1 MRDVETEQDREGAK
15 RVSLLCISPCRASG
29 LLVCGESFSPTIH
42 LQLSHPS
49 SSRETD
55 EKLLECI
62 SEECMSNGVAV
73 VVAKYLQEE
82 LKIPPAR

>member
-1 MRDVETEQDREGAK
+1 M
-15 RVSLLCISPCRASG
+15 
-29 LLVCGESFSPTIH
+29 CGESFSPTIH